1 MSCAMRYHVCSQ
13 PFISCTTSLLL
24 LIFHVICRLLLC
36 LFNLSVLCIANNSY
50 YRYSPTPRGVGCR
63 VYSVFFSSLS
73 VFSDTYICPR
83 LDANLSIIISLCF
96 LIMSTKTKN
105 LFLMFVHILCWGWGV
120 LYSCHRATRTSSTIS
135 NVREDEAVM
144 AVHVCFRPNTGSR
157 WYFHTVPVL
166 EDIAITAILWRLS
179 VIYLR

>member
-13 PFISCTTSLLL
+13 PFISCTASLLL

-96 LIMSTKTKN
+96 LIKSTKAKN
-105 LFLMFVHILCWGWGV
+105 LFLMFVHILCWGGV
-120 LYSCHRATRTSSTIS
+120 GGCYILVTEQHGLHRQYRMSGRMKQLWLSTSASDQTPEADDISTLY
-135 NVREDEAVM
+135 
-144 AVHVCFRPNTGSR
+144 
-157 WYFHTVPVL
+157 
-166 EDIAITAILWRLS
+166 LS
-179 VIYLR
+179 